1 MAAPLRRSTR
11 IDGSAGGE
19 PLSCGN
25 QSTYNRVANAGNLH
39 RLSPFQMPFGILH
52 NLTGKSSLTFSI
64 EKCHFITAIHADS
77 VFIRVQMH
85 PIRFQI
91 GDVVALLQENDVA
104 GHFRS
109 GVPLEGVI
117 RQADGPDQV
126 GALGQVFAD
135 GGVFLIQSSLAGYE
149 RHNTARPHLVQ
160 RFAKEIVVDQPVVL
174 VVPLIQH
181 LEIPKGD
188 VV

>member
-64 EKCHFITAIHADS
+64 EKCHFITAI
-77 VFIRVQMH
+77 VFIMFALNH
-85 PIRFQI
+85 PEKSFPWNNTITW
-91 GDVVALLQENDVA
+91 LLY
-104 GHFRS
+104 
-109 GVPLEGVI
+109 GVY
-117 RQADGPDQV
+117 
-126 GALGQVFAD
+126 
-135 GGVFLIQSSLAGYE
+135 FLV
-149 RHNTARPHLVQ
+149 T
-160 RFAKEIVVDQPVVL
+160 VVL
-174 VVPLIQH
+174 LIA
-181 LEIPKGD
+181 PKMKK
-188 VV
+188 

>member
-64 EKCHFITAIHADS
+64 EKCHFITAILPLCQRICGQLH
-77 VFIRVQMH
+77 
-85 PIRFQI
+85 
-91 GDVVALLQENDVA
+91 VA
-104 GHFRS
+104 GQFGIFCLLLFQLGAFGLQFCLLGKDYLETFNVVGTTGCLHQQSRWFPYSAKKRS
-109 GVPLEGVI
+109 
-117 RQADGPDQV
+117 
-126 GALGQVFAD
+126 ALRFFA
-135 GGVFLIQSSLAGYE
+135 E
-149 RHNTARPHLVQ
+149 
-160 RFAKEIVVDQPVVL
+160 
-174 VVPLIQH
+174 
-181 LEIPKGD
+181 
-188 VV
+188 

>member
-64 EKCHFITAIHADS
+64 EKCHFITAFPWGWMGA
-77 VFIRVQMH
+77 
-85 PIRFQI
+85 
-91 GDVVALLQENDVA
+91 
-104 GHFRS
+104 
-109 GVPLEGVI
+109 GVPRGLQNRLREAQNLPDEFDPHTPSPEKRESGGSAEPPLSCSFCCGKIRYLVENGRFMPQNVVI
-117 RQADGPDQV
+117 DTHG
-126 GALGQVFAD
+126 LTN
-135 GGVFLIQSSLAGYE
+135 GGE
-149 RHNTARPHLVQ
+149 
-160 RFAKEIVVDQPVVL
+160 
-174 VVPLIQH
+174 
-181 LEIPKGD
+181 
-188 VV
+188 

>member
-64 EKCHFITAIHADS
+64 EKCHFITAIKVGLWYVYWLPKEMS
-77 VFIRVQMH
+77 KTGRRSSPQT
-85 PIRFQI
+85 
-91 GDVVALLQENDVA
+91 GEWESKE
-104 GHFRS
+104 FRAS
-109 GVPLEGVI
+109 RGRKNHSAVNSAPAKDMEKTD
-117 RQADGPDQV
+117 QAERR
-126 GALGQVFAD
+126 
-135 GGVFLIQSSLAGYE
+135 SCLAE
-149 RHNTARPHLVQ
+149 R
-160 RFAKEIVVDQPVVL
+160 
-174 VVPLIQH
+174 
-181 LEIPKGD
+181 
-188 VV
+188 

>member
-64 EKCHFITAIHADS
+64 EKCHFITDIYFS
-77 VFIRVQMH
+77 V
-85 PIRFQI
+85 I
-91 GDVVALLQENDVA
+91 GMMD
-104 GHFRS
+104 
-109 GVPLEGVI
+109 I
-117 RQADGPDQV
+117 PD
-126 GALGQVFAD
+126 
-135 GGVFLIQSSLAGYE
+135 E
-149 RHNTARPHLVQ
+149 
-160 RFAKEIVVDQPVVL
+160 KEIQAMMEEVKKNPQKYRYVA
-174 VVPLIQH
+174 
-181 LEIPKGD
+181 
-188 VV
+188 